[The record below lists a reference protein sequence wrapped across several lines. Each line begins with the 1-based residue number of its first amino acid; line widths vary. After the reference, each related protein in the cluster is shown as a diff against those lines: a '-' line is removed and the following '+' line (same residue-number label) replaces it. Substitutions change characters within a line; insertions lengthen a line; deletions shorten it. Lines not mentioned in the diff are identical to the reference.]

1 MAAWALGIDA
11 AGPRAYKGAR
21 MRWPHPRGL
30 FFPLVALVG
39 VMAAW
44 LAFAP
49 TQVGGAVT
57 YVIVAGASMEPHIH
71 VGDLVLVRRA
81 HLYNVGDV
89 VAYQNRE
96 MGRVVLH
103 RIIDVQG
110 GRYVLKGDANSWV
123 DGYHPTK
130 EEVLGRMWARVPRLG
145 RVLEWLRQPEH
156 AAVAAG
162 GLTGALGAMGMGEAR
177 RRRRAQGGPVM
188 PLAVGWWLLA
198 ILAAL
203 TAAFGGLA
211 AVAFTRD
218 ATRLVQD
225 SIPVR
230 HVGVF
235 NYQAAVPQG
244 VVYDGPQAVTGE
256 PIFLSLAQRVQAA
269 FTYRLEASVPHQAEG
284 RVRLL
289 AVVGDPTPGGWRR
302 TLELVPW
309 QGFQGDEAT
318 ISGVLDLG
326 QVRELLAQVE
336 KATGLNIASYRLSL
350 VPQVEVRVQAAG
362 SEAEQTFSPP
372 LHFRL
377 DRVQLAMEASSS
389 PLGREED
396 PTRPVQEGALVV
408 PREEEATM
416 SGLGVR
422 APVRAVRMASV
433 VGGGVSL
440 LGLWVTAGLMAFGLV
455 GGEERRIRALY
466 GHLVLP
472 AAAVQATPGP
482 LVWVKDM
489 DALARLAH
497 ARATFVLHD
506 EGQDR
511 YLVLGEGVTYAYRPG
526 GPPPQETAPTEEV
539 RPTQVQELSSLRE
552 EIGALRQ
559 ELMAL
564 AQDLGGLRPE
574 EEARTLGA
582 PQRGQQPPR
591 PRSLWER
598 LWGG

>member
-1 MAAWALGIDA
+1 M
-11 AGPRAYKGAR
+11 
-21 MRWPHPRGL
+21 
-30 FFPLVALVG
+30 VALVG
-39 VMAAW
+39 AVAAW
-44 LAFAP
+44 LALAP
-49 TQVGGAVT
+49 AQVGGAVT

-71 VGDLVLVRRA
+71 AGDLVLVRSA
-81 HLYNVGDV
+81 PLYHVGDV

-103 RIIDVQG
+103 RIIDLQG

-123 DGYHPTK
+123 DSYHPTR
-130 EEVLGRMWARVPRLG
+130 EDIIGRMWARVPRLG
-145 RVLEWLRQPEH
+145 RALEWLRKPEH

-162 GLTGALGAMGMGEAR
+162 GLTGALGAVGIGEAR
-177 RRRRAQGGPVM
+177 RRRRAQGGPPVM
-188 PLAVGWWLLA
+188 PLTVGGWLLA
-198 ILAAL
+198 ILAAV

-218 ATRLVQD
+218 ETRLVQE

-230 HVGVF
+230 HVGRF
-235 NYQAAVPQG
+235 SYQAAVPSG

-256 PIFLSLAQRVQAA
+256 PIFLSLAQRVQAGFA
-269 FTYRLEASVPHQAEG
+269 YRLDASVPHQAEG
-284 RVRLL
+284 RARLL
-289 AVVGDPTPGGWRR
+289 AVVGDPSPGGWRR
-302 TLELVPW
+302 TLELAPW
-309 QGFQGDEAT
+309 QEFQGDEAT
-318 ISGVLDLG
+318 VSGVLDLG

-336 KATGLNIASYRLSL
+336 KATGLNLTSYRLSL

-362 SEAEQTFSPP
+362 SQTEQTFSPP

-377 DRVQLAMEASSS
+377 DRVQLAMEGPSS

-396 PTRPVQEGALVV
+396 PTRPVQEGALLVS
-408 PREEEATM
+408 REEEATM

-422 APVRAVRMASV
+422 APVRAVRLASV

-440 LGLWVTAGLMAFGLV
+440 LGLGATAGLMAFGLV

-466 GHLVLP
+466 GHLILP
-472 AAAVQATPGP
+472 AAAVQVPPGP

-511 YLVLGEGVTYAYRPG
+511 YLVLGEGVTYAYRPA
-526 GPPPQETAPTEEV
+526 GPPPQETAPAEGG
-539 RPTQVQELSSLRE
+539 RPSQVQELSALRE

-564 AQDLGGLRPE
+564 AQDLTGLRPE
-574 EEARTLGA
+574 EERHTPGG
-582 PQRGQQPPR
+582 PQRGQQPQR

-598 LWGG
+598 MWGG